1 MQNNSKMNFFQEFS
15 NGSWHIFRRNWE
27 LEFAEGFRQINK
39 SMYSMYAKKKK
50 NSLHHFSMLA
60 HCLSAAANSSHETS
74 ATVPALDRTASSASL
89 TTTSM
94 ASMST
99 PNSLTSS
106 SLPTSSNLNVDYNFI
121 DVEYRYG
128 FSQVSR

>member
-1 MQNNSKMNFFQEFS
+1 
-15 NGSWHIFRRNWE
+15 
-27 LEFAEGFRQINK
+27 
-39 SMYSMYAKKKK
+39 
-50 NSLHHFSMLA
+50 MLA
-60 HCLSAAANSSHETS
+60 HCLSAAANSSQETS

-94 ASMST
+94 ASLST

>member
-1 MQNNSKMNFFQEFS
+1 
-15 NGSWHIFRRNWE
+15 
-27 LEFAEGFRQINK
+27 
-39 SMYSMYAKKKK
+39 
-50 NSLHHFSMLA
+50 MLA

-94 ASMST
+94 TSLST

-106 SLPTSSNLNVDYNFI
+106 SQPTSSNLNVDYNFI

-128 FSQVSR
+128 FSQVSRE

>member
-1 MQNNSKMNFFQEFS
+1 
-15 NGSWHIFRRNWE
+15 
-27 LEFAEGFRQINK
+27 
-39 SMYSMYAKKKK
+39 
-50 NSLHHFSMLA
+50 MLA
-60 HCLSAAANSSHETS
+60 HCLSAAANSSQETS

-94 ASMST
+94 ASLST

-128 FSQVSR
+128 FSQVSRE